1 MSEEEVA
8 FKPGNAANDLL
19 KHEDKQHFQSI
30 FASQAVQSYLFL
42 SLGMGVVA
50 FLLTPLLVYFGGY
63 DEHFSISSFYYA
75 GDSSR
80 NIFVGSLWAT
90 GTFLFLFHGLSNLE
104 NWILN
109 CAGVAAIFVA
119 MVPMSEA
126 QCPSSGISLHALG
139 AIFFFLCLSIV
150 AVFLSK
156 GRVKYIVNPRK
167 KLMFTAAYNLTG
179 IAMVAMPALAAVPH
193 ILGSVGCESHWL
205 FWVETT
211 GILAFSMFW
220 FIKTAEY
227 RLLLGIK

>member
-1 MSEEEVA
+1 MPKEDAA
-8 FKPGNAANDLL
+8 FKNNSAANDLL
-19 KHEDKQHFQSI
+19 KHEDRQHFQSI
-30 FASQAVQSYLFL
+30 FASQAVRSYLFL

-50 FLLTPLLVYFGGY
+50 FLLAPLLVYFGGY
-63 DEHFSISSFYYA
+63 ESHFSISSFYYA
-75 GDSSR
+75 GDSAR

-109 CAGVAAIFVA
+109 AAGAAAIFVA

-126 QCPSSGISLHALG
+126 QCPSSGISLHAIG
-139 AIFFFLCLSIV
+139 AIFFFLCLAVV

-167 KLMFTAAYNLTG
+167 KLMFTSAYNLTG
-179 IAMVAMPALAAVPH
+179 AAMVVMPALAAIPH
-193 ILGSVGCESHWL
+193 ILGTVGCESHWL

-220 FIKTAEY
+220 LIKTVEY
-227 RLLLGIK
+227 RLLLGVK